1 MKYPRGGY
9 LLRPSISTLPVQ
21 TARVKDNRTVNSR
34 FLYDMGAGLNMMLS
48 TDFLKDSALLHKK
61 RKMYT
66 KEAEGLG
73 GKIDINMTVIK
84 ELKLGPYRFRNVPV
98 YVFDDNYNITS
109 YPYLGGL
116 IGNDLLRRFN
126 IILNY
131 ERRDI
136 HLLPNTHFNEPF
148 DYAYSGIELYYIDGL
163 IMIGDVAKGSP
174 AEAAG
179 LKEGDIVIAINS
191 NFTQNMNQMKK
202 ALQTFGK
209 PLKMIVQRDGE
220 LIQKEFKVKNI
231 LH

>member
-1 MKYPRGGY
+1 M
-9 LLRPSISTLPVQ
+9 LLICQ
-21 TARVKDNRTVNSR
+21 K
-34 FLYDMGAGLNMMLS
+34 
-48 TDFLKDSALLHKK
+48 
-61 RKMYT
+61 
-66 KEAEGLG
+66 
-73 GKIDINMTVIK
+73 
-84 ELKLGPYRFRNVPV
+84 YRFRNVPV

>member
-1 MKYPRGGY
+1 
-9 LLRPSISTLPVQ
+9 
-21 TARVKDNRTVNSR
+21 
-34 FLYDMGAGLNMMLS
+34 
-48 TDFLKDSALLHKK
+48 
-61 RKMYT
+61 MYT

>member
-1 MKYPRGGY
+1 MF
-9 LLRPSISTLPVQ
+9 LMMIITLPLTLIWV
-21 TARVKDNRTVNSR
+21 
-34 FLYDMGAGLNMMLS
+34 
-48 TDFLKDSALLHKK
+48 DF
-61 RKMYT
+61 
-66 KEAEGLG
+66 
-73 GKIDINMTVIK
+73 
-84 ELKLGPYRFRNVPV
+84 
-98 YVFDDNYNITS
+98 
-109 YPYLGGL
+109 
-116 IGNDLLRRFN
+116 IGNDLLRSFN

-209 PLKMIVQRDGE
+209 PLKMIVQRNGE